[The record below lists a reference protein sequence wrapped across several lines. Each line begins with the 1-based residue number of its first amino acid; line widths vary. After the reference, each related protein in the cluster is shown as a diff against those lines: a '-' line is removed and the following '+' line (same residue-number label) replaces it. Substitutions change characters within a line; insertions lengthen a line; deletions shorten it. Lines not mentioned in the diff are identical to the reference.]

1 MNIRVKIRFYA
12 MFKEIA
18 GKKEILHDIRSET
31 TLREILTELAKKYG
45 KDFKETIN
53 KKTGQVD
60 VNTLIM
66 LNGQN
71 VRDTNVKLKDDDL
84 IVITVPA
91 GGG

>member
-1 MNIRVKIRFYA
+1 
-12 MFKEIA
+12 MFKEIS
-18 GKKEILHDIRSET
+18 GKKEILHDIHSET
-31 TLREILTELAKKYG
+31 TLGEVLTELAKKYG

-53 KKTGQVD
+53 KKTRQVD

-71 VRDTNVKLKDDDL
+71 IRDTDVKLKDNDL